1 MAALYAKGKLSLN
14 QDFHH
19 EGLLGTIF
27 VERLIQETQVGNFRA
42 VIPIIRGQPWITG
55 FARYVVD
62 PDDLFPNGFTLGDIR
77 GDAMEQPLAH
87 YPWRI
92 NWHNWIGVSV
102 ECQIECA

>member
-1 MAALYAKGKLSLN
+1 MAALHAKGKLSLI
-14 QDFHH
+14 QEFHH

-27 VERLIQETQVGNFRA
+27 VERLIHKTQVGNYRA
-42 VIPIIRGQPWITG
+42 VIPTIRGQPWFTG

-87 YPWRI
+87 
-92 NWHNWIGVSV
+92 
-102 ECQIECA
+102 